1 MFKIFCITNRK
12 LCKDDFV
19 QTIERVVSEDKSLQV
34 IEKALGKEISLDKNE
49 LLVSSNM
56 KLTDEDGLKESTFE
70 NIGEGMTN
78 SNLPKPDMLILR
90 EKDLSEDEYYELAK
104 KVKPMCDKAGV
115 ELVIHTYVNVAK
127 KLGVK
132 SIHLPLDK
140 YIMLTEE
147 DKQLFDNI
155 GTSVH
160 SLEDLD
166 KAISLGANYV
176 LAGHIYDTDCKKGL
190 PGRGLEFLQEI
201 CNNVRVPVIA
211 IGGIN
216 MDRLKE
222 VKDVGASGAAIMSG
236 YMNK

>member
-90 EKDLSEDEYYELAK
+90 EKDLSEEEYFELAK
-104 KVKPMCDKAGV
+104 KIKPMCDKAGV

-147 DKQLFDNI
+147 NKQLFYNI

-160 SLEDLD
+160 SLDDLD
-166 KAISLGANYV
+166 KAISFGVTYV

-190 PGRGLEFLQEI
+190 PGRGIDFLQEI
-201 CNNVRVPVIA
+201 CNNGRVPVIA

-216 MDRLKE
+216 MGRIKE

>member
-1 MFKIFCITNRK
+1 MDVDMFKIFCITNK
-12 LCKDDFV
+12 KICKDDFV
-19 QTIERVVSEDKSLQV
+19 QTIERVVS
-34 IEKALGKEISLDKNE
+34 
-49 LLVSSNM
+49 SNM
-56 KLTDEDGLKESTFE
+56 TLTSD
-70 NIGEGMTN
+70 

-115 ELVIHTYVNVAK
+115 EMVIHTYVNVAK

-160 SLEDLD
+160 SLVDLE
-166 KAISLGANYV
+166 KAISMGVTYV

-201 CNNVRVPVIA
+201 CKNVRVPVIA

>member
-56 KLTDEDGLKESTFE
+56 KLTDEDGLKNSTFE

-132 SIHLPLDK
+132 SIHLPLDR

>member
-12 LCKDDFV
+12 ICKDDFV

-104 KVKPMCDKAGV
+104 KIKPMCDKSGV

-160 SLEDLD
+160 SLDDLE
-166 KAISLGANYV
+166 KAISFGVTYV

-201 CNNVRVPVIA
+201 CSNVRVPVIA

-236 YMNK
+236 YMN

>member
-12 LCKDDFV
+12 ICKDDFV
-19 QTIERVVSEDKSLQV
+19 QTIERVVS
-34 IEKALGKEISLDKNE
+34 
-49 LLVSSNM
+49 SNM
-56 KLTDEDGLKESTFE
+56 KLTSD
-70 NIGEGMTN
+70 

-104 KVKPMCDKAGV
+104 KIKPMCDKAGV
-115 ELVIHTYVNVAK
+115 EMVIHTYVNVAK

-140 YIMLTEE
+140 NIMLTEE

-160 SLEDLD
+160 SLEDLE

>member
-12 LCKDDFV
+12 ICKDDFV
-19 QTIERVVSEDKSLQV
+19 QTIERVVS
-34 IEKALGKEISLDKNE
+34 
-49 LLVSSNM
+49 SNM
-56 KLTDEDGLKESTFE
+56 TLTSD
-70 NIGEGMTN
+70 

-115 ELVIHTYVNVAK
+115 EMVIHTYVNVAK

-160 SLEDLD
+160 SLVDLE
-166 KAISLGANYV
+166 KAISMGVTYV

>member
-34 IEKALGKEISLDKNE
+34 IEKALGKEISLEKNE

-104 KVKPMCDKAGV
+104 KIKPMCDKSGV

-160 SLEDLD
+160 SLDDLE
-166 KAISLGANYV
+166 KAISFGVTYV

-201 CNNVRVPVIA
+201 CSNVRVPVIA

-236 YMNK
+236 YMN

>member
-1 MFKIFCITNRK
+1 MFKLVCITNRK
-12 LCKDDFV
+12 LCKKDFFKV
-19 QTIERVVSEDKSLQV
+19 INDVVS
-34 IEKALGKEISLDKNE
+34 KEECIGDD
-49 LLVSSNM
+49 LV
-56 KLTDEDGLKESTFE
+56 D
-70 NIGEGMTN
+70 

-90 EKDLSEDEYYELAK
+90 EKDLSEDEYFELAK

-132 SIHLPLDK
+132 SIHLPLNK

-160 SLEDLD
+160 SLDDLE
-166 KAISLGANYV
+166 KAISLGVTYV

-222 VKDVGASGAAIMSG
+222 VKDVGARGAAIMSG

>member
-34 IEKALGKEISLDKNE
+34 IEKAPGKEISLDKNE

-56 KLTDEDGLKESTFE
+56 KLTDEDGLKKSTFE

-104 KVKPMCDKAGV
+104 KIKPMCDKAGV

-140 YIMLTEE
+140 FIMLTEE

-160 SLEDLD
+160 SLDDLE

-201 CNNVRVPVIA
+201 CSNVRVPVIA

-236 YMNK
+236 YMN

>member
-12 LCKDDFV
+12 ICKDDFV
-19 QTIERVVSEDKSLQV
+19 QTIERVVS
-34 IEKALGKEISLDKNE
+34 
-49 LLVSSNM
+49 SNM
-56 KLTDEDGLKESTFE
+56 KLTSD
-70 NIGEGMTN
+70 

-104 KVKPMCDKAGV
+104 KIKPMCDKAGV
-115 ELVIHTYVNVAK
+115 EMVIHTYVNVAK

-140 YIMLTEE
+140 NIMLTEE

-160 SLEDLD
+160 SLEDLE

-236 YMNK
+236 YMN

>member
-34 IEKALGKEISLDKNE
+34 IEKAPGKEISLDKNE

-56 KLTDEDGLKESTFE
+56 KLTDEDGLKKSTFE

-104 KVKPMCDKAGV
+104 KIKPMCDKAGV

-140 YIMLTEE
+140 FIMLTEE

-160 SLEDLD
+160 SLDDLE

-236 YMNK
+236 YMN

>member
-34 IEKALGKEISLDKNE
+34 IEKALGKEISLEKNE

-56 KLTDEDGLKESTFE
+56 KLTDEDGLKKSTFE

-104 KVKPMCDKAGV
+104 KIKPMCDKAGV

-140 YIMLTEE
+140 FIMLTEE

-160 SLEDLD
+160 SLDDLE

-201 CNNVRVPVIA
+201 CSNVRVPVIA

-236 YMNK
+236 YMN

>member
-12 LCKDDFV
+12 ICKDDFV

-160 SLEDLD
+160 SLDDLE
-166 KAISLGANYV
+166 KAISMGANYV

-201 CNNVRVPVIA
+201 CSNVRVPVIA

-236 YMNK
+236 YMN

>member
-34 IEKALGKEISLDKNE
+34 IEKALGKEISLEKNE

-56 KLTDEDGLKESTFE
+56 KLTDEDGLKKSTFE
-70 NIGEGMTN
+70 NTGEGMTN

-104 KVKPMCDKAGV
+104 KVKPMCNKAGV
-115 ELVIHTYVNVAK
+115 ELVIHTHVNVAK

-160 SLEDLD
+160 SLDDLE

-201 CNNVRVPVIA
+201 CSNVRVPVIA

-236 YMNK
+236 YMN

>member
-1 MFKIFCITNRK
+1 MDVDMFKIFCITNRK
-12 LCKDDFV
+12 ICKDDFV
-19 QTIERVVSEDKSLQV
+19 QTIERVVS
-34 IEKALGKEISLDKNE
+34 
-49 LLVSSNM
+49 SNM
-56 KLTDEDGLKESTFE
+56 TLTSD
-70 NIGEGMTN
+70 

-160 SLEDLD
+160 SLVDLE
-166 KAISLGANYV
+166 KAISMGVTYV

-201 CNNVRVPVIA
+201 CKNVRVPVIA

>member
-19 QTIERVVSEDKSLQV
+19 QTIERVVS
-34 IEKALGKEISLDKNE
+34 
-49 LLVSSNM
+49 
-56 KLTDEDGLKESTFE
+56 
-70 NIGEGMTN
+70 EGMTN

-104 KVKPMCDKAGV
+104 KIKPMCDKAGV

-160 SLEDLD
+160 SLDDLE
-166 KAISLGANYV
+166 KAISMGVTYV

-201 CNNVRVPVIA
+201 CSNVRVPVIA

-236 YMNK
+236 YMN

>member
-19 QTIERVVSEDKSLQV
+19 QTIERVVSEYKSLQV
-34 IEKALGKEISLDKNE
+34 IEKALEKEISLGKNE

-104 KVKPMCDKAGV
+104 KIKPMCDKAGV

-160 SLEDLD
+160 SLDDLE

-201 CNNVRVPVIA
+201 CSNVRVPVIA

-236 YMNK
+236 YMN

>member
-19 QTIERVVSEDKSLQV
+19 QTIERVVS
-34 IEKALGKEISLDKNE
+34 
-49 LLVSSNM
+49 
-56 KLTDEDGLKESTFE
+56 
-70 NIGEGMTN
+70 EGMTN

-90 EKDLSEDEYYELAK
+90 EKDLSEDEYYEYAK
-104 KVKPMCDKAGV
+104 EIKPMCDKAGV

-160 SLEDLD
+160 SLDDLE
-166 KAISLGANYV
+166 KAISMGVTYV

-201 CNNVRVPVIA
+201 CSNVRVPVIA

-236 YMNK
+236 YMN